1 MAKISE
7 NHWCPVTSSTW
18 LRLTEIPS
26 DPTLVF
32 EEPCP
37 RAPSLG
43 DGKHV
48 CLVMGFGG
56 QARLWE
62 RPDNVPGSFGQNRS
76 VSSTRLRCPGLLWHK
91 AMVWDAAGGAVV
103 SIIGPTARKSF
114 NRHQTGLF
122 SQARQGVHKIC
133 DQKIWQHA
141 WMLDLRLKLPN
152 NLKCYEYLF
161 SLNWIYV
168 EGIWLLESE
177 YMKYCSCSVSGRVFK
192 KRLKHLRVKITLPQ
206 TS

>member
-56 QARLWE
+56 QARLWK

-91 AMVWDAAGGAVV
+91 GMVWDAAGGAVV

-152 NLKCYEYLF
+152 IKVLWISFFSELDLCRRYLITWIRVHEILQLF
-161 SLNWIYV
+161 SFWQ
-168 EGIWLLESE
+168 S
-177 YMKYCSCSVSGRVFK
+177 F
-192 KRLKHLRVKITLPQ
+192 
-206 TS
+206 